1 MCSNTSCSL
10 NSNMTS
16 SIPDSFSLDE
26 LSSLLETAP
35 QEEDLRHSDDCP
47 GCPECEIT
55 AEKIDAAAHEGLD
68 LMCKRID
75 DPVVHKAAL
84 LAICN
89 NMVLWHTRVGENAH
103 ERGDTDCGTAW
114 LRDAGKWQAIMD
126 IAMSIGLGPN
136 DHYSNQ

>member
-1 MCSNTSCSL
+1 
-10 NSNMTS
+10 MTS

-26 LSSLLETAP
+26 HSNLLENAP
-35 QEEDLRHSDDCP
+35 QEEDLKAHHSNDCP

-55 AEKIDAAAHEGLD
+55 EDAIDEAAHKGLD
-68 LMCKRID
+68 LMCELIS
-75 DPVVHKAAL
+75 DPVVHKVAL
-84 LAICN
+84 LKVAN
-89 NMVLWHTRVGENAH
+89 NMVAWHTTVGENAN

-136 DHYSNQ
+136 DTYCNHD

>member
-1 MCSNTSCSL
+1 
-10 NSNMTS
+10 MTS

-35 QEEDLRHSDDCP
+35 QEEELKAHSSDCP

-55 AEKIDAAAHEGLD
+55 EDSINAAAHAGLD
-68 LMCKRID
+68 LMCERCD

-84 LAICN
+84 LQICN
-89 NMVLWHTRVGENAH
+89 NMVQWHTRVGENAN
-103 ERGDTDCGTAW
+103 ERGDSDCGTAW

-126 IAMSIGLGPN
+126 IAMSISLGPN
-136 DHYSNQ
+136 DHYLAQ